1 VTDKPP
7 RKFYSPTPRSAPL
20 KAPEPSTVP
29 PPFDIEAYAR
39 ETSAPESERPPLSE
53 PTATRRS
60 QLKEPEPDSASALLR
75 TIDDSADPRSTRR
88 TSDDRITAMR
98 ECFAFGDYVGALTMA
113 DLILTAQP
121 DNLLAREF
129 RTNCRVALEDVYAF
143 RLGPLDRVPVVAIVR
158 EQTGNRAIDGRIGFL
173 LSLIDGASTLEAIL
187 DVCALP
193 RLDALRILHDLVQ
206 RGTVTFE

>member
-1 VTDKPP
+1 MTDKPP
-7 RKFYSPTPRSAPL
+7 RKFYSPTPRSVSP

-60 QLKEPEPDSASALLR
+60 QIKEPEPDSASALLR
-75 TIDDSADPRSTRR
+75 TIDDSADPRSTQR
-88 TSDDRITAMR
+88 TSDDRIAAMR
-98 ECFAFGDYVGALTMA
+98 ECFAFGDYAGALTMA
-113 DLILTAQP
+113 DLILAAQP

-143 RLGPLDRVPVVAIVR
+143 RLEPLDRVPVIAMLP
-158 EQTGNRAIDGRIGFL
+158 EQTGNRAIDGRTGFL
-173 LSLIDGASTLEAIL
+173 LSLINGASTLEAIL